1 MLVGVPEQIAH
12 VEVVKVDSSNFPGSF
27 FHWRSRVNCGA
38 KAALG
43 EAQNYPPKRAQR
55 LGPTKPSR
63 STHHSL
69 PHQFPGSVQSIS
81 GNFMSPNFGMKPQM
95 VLP

>member
-63 STHHSL
+63 
-69 PHQFPGSVQSIS
+69 PHIIHFRI
-81 GNFMSPNFGMKPQM
+81 NFRAPSNLFRETS
-95 VLP
+95 